1 MHVYLYILFAHT
13 YKPGSILTNLM
24 PKHIVLNAIHSPPPK
39 KKKKKHTHKQKRME
53 CRTLVGPHKVPHN

>member
-24 PKHIVLNAIHSPPPK
+24 PKHIVLNAIHSPPQK
-39 KKKKKHTHKQKRME
+39 KKKKNTHTNKNAWNAE
-53 CRTLVGPHKVPHN
+53 PW